1 VLLFRFKFRE
11 KIVKVYE
18 SKDIRNVGVVG
29 HGDSGKTTLTAGLLF
44 AAGATN
50 RLLRVDEG
58 NTITDFDDEEIQRKI
73 TISTA
78 IAVAEWKKTKI
89 NILDT
94 PGYNIFINDAKAALV
109 ATDSALVTVDGVSG
123 VQVQTEKVWAFA
135 DEFKLPRAIIINKLD
150 RERADFRRALES
162 VHETF
167 GRTAVPIQIP
177 IGSERDFNGVIDLI
191 GMKAYTYTPDGDGK
205 GKEGEIPANMAD
217 TAQKAHEALVEM
229 AAEGDDALME
239 EFFEKGTLP
248 VEHIIDGLKKGIRE
262 MRMYPVMCAS
272 GYHNVGSDL
281 ILNFLVDYMPA
292 PNERTAAATV
302 NGAETAKKI
311 VDSEPVSMAVFKTTA
326 DPFAGRITYFKLY
339 TGILKND
346 ANVYNIARSSSERF
360 AHLSVPMGKTLQP
373 VTELH
378 SGDIGAVAKLKDTL
392 TGDSLGDKGGTTVY
406 PPVKL
411 SEPSIAFAIEAKSR
425 NDEDRMG
432 NAVHRVLEEDQSL
445 RFYRDPQTREFLL
458 AGTGQQHVEIV
469 VSRLKKRYS
478 VDVTLK
484 APKIPYRE
492 TIRGTAD
499 VQGRHKKQTGGHG
512 QFGDCWIRMEPLPR
526 GAKFEFANEIFG
538 GSIPKNFIPAV
549 EKGIVETAEKGY
561 LAGYPMVDF
570 KVTVYDG
577 SYHDVDSSELAFK
590 LAARKAFKAAML
602 HAKPALLEPVM
613 NAEIQAPVE
622 YAGDLMGDLNGRRG
636 RISGMET
643 KGSTQ
648 FIRAQ
653 VPMAEMLN
661 YQSDL
666 TAMTQGRASFT
677 MEFDHY
683 DYVPQ
688 LQAEKIIAAAKA
700 AKTGEEEEEE

>member
-1 VLLFRFKFRE
+1 M
-11 KIVKVYE
+11 KVYE

-44 AAGATN
+44 TAGASN

-58 NTITDFDDEEIQRKI
+58 NTITDFDEEEIQRKI

-78 IAVAEWKKTKI
+78 IAVAEWKKTKV

-94 PGYNIFINDAKAALV
+94 PGYNIFINDTRAALV
-109 ATDSALVTVDGVSG
+109 AADAALVVVDGVAG
-123 VQVQTEKVWAFA
+123 VEVQTEKVWQFA
-135 DEFKLPRAIIINKLD
+135 ADYKLPRAVVINKLD
-150 RERADFRRALES
+150 RERADFDRALES
-162 VHETF
+162 VQETF
-167 GRTAVPIQIP
+167 GRFAVPTQIP
-177 IGSERDFNGVIDLI
+177 IGVERDFTGVVDLVR
-191 GMKAYTYTPDGDGK
+191 MKAYTYAADGDGK
-205 GKEGEIPANMAD
+205 GKEGDIPGDLAAA
-217 TAQKAHEALVEM
+217 AQKAHEALVEM
-229 AAEGDDALME
+229 VAEGNDALME
-239 EFFEKGTLP
+239 EFFDKGTLAP
-248 VEHIIDGLKKGIRE
+248 GQIAEGLKQGLRE
-262 MRMYPVMCAS
+262 MRIFPVMCAS
-272 GYHNVGSDL
+272 ALHNVGSDL
-281 ILNFLVDYMPA
+281 ILNFITDYLPS
-292 PNERTAAATV
+292 PLERESPGQNVTGPSAF
-302 NGAETAKKI
+302 
-311 VDSEPVSMAVFKTTA
+311 VFKTTA
-326 DPFAGRITYFKLY
+326 DPFAGRITYFRVMS
-339 TGILKND
+339 GVVKND
-346 ANVYNIARSSSERF
+346 ANLQNATRGTAERLAHISS
-360 AHLSVPMGKTLQP
+360 PTGKTLQP

-378 SGDIGAVAKLKDTL
+378 AGDIGAVAKLRDTL
-392 TGDSLGDKGGTTVY
+392 TGDTLAEKGLDIVY

-411 SEPSIAFAIEAKSR
+411 PEPSIAFAIEAKSR

-432 NAVHRVLEEDQSL
+432 NAVHRILEEDQSL

-458 AGTGQQHVEIV
+458 AGSGQQHVEIV
-469 VSRLKKRYS
+469 VSRLKKRYG
-478 VDVTLK
+478 VDVALK

-492 TIRGTAD
+492 TVRGTAD

-512 QFGDCWIRMEPLPR
+512 QFGDCWIKMEPLAR
-526 GAKFEFANEIFG
+526 GARFEFVNEIFG
-538 GSIPKNFIPAV
+538 GAIPRNFIPAV
-549 EKGIVETAEKGY
+549 EKGIIEAAENGF

-590 LAARKAFKAAML
+590 LAARKAFKAAMQ
-602 HAKPALLEPVM
+602 HAKPALLEPIM
-613 NAEIQAPVE
+613 NVEIQAPVE

-643 KGSTQ
+643 KGSSQ

-683 DYVPQ
+683 DFVPQ
-688 LQAEKIIAAAKA
+688 LQSEKIIAAAKA
-700 AKTGEEEEEE
+700 AKAGEEEEEE